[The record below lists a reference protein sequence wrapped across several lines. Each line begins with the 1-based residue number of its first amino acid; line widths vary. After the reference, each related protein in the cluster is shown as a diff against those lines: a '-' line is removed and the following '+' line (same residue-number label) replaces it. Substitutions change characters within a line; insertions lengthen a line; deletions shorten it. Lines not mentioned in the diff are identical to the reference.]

1 MLIAQFSDM
10 HVKARGELAFG
21 RLDTVACLERCVA
34 HVAAMQPAPDV
45 VLLTGDLTYDGQA
58 AEYATLRAVLDGL
71 PSPYFVIPGNH
82 DDRGRLRA
90 AFADGGVL
98 PANGEFLHYVVDDY
112 PVRLITLDTTEPGL
126 TGGVMCEAR
135 LAWLAAQL
143 AEARARPTVIFM
155 HHPPIRTGIAPL
167 DRVGL
172 DGAAGM
178 AAVVRRHD
186 QVVLVVCGHVH
197 RPIQAGW
204 AGTVVATAPGTAH
217 QFLLDLSDEPPAGWL
232 MEPPAVLLHLWDADA
247 GMVTHTSYIGDF
259 GGLQPFQP
267 DGTAY

>member
-1 MLIAQFSDM
+1 MRLIA
-10 HVKARGELAFG
+10 V
-21 RLDTVACLERCVA
+21 
-34 HVAAMQPAPDV
+34 
-45 VLLTGDLTYDGQA
+45 
-58 AEYATLRAVLDGL
+58 
-71 PSPYFVIPGNH
+71 
-82 DDRGRLRA
+82 
-90 AFADGGVL
+90 
-98 PANGEFLHYVVDDY
+98 
-112 PVRLITLDTTEPGL
+112 DTTEPGL

-155 HHPPIRTGIAPL
+155 HHPPIRTGIMPL

-186 QVVLVVCGHVH
+186 QVERVVCGHVH
-197 RPIQAGW
+197 RPIQARW
-204 AGTVVATAPGTAH
+204 AGTVVVTAPGTAH
-217 QFLLDLSDEPPAGWL
+217 QFLLDLSDAPPAGWV

-259 GGLQPFQP
+259 GGVQPFREA
-267 DGTAY
+267 DGTGY